1 MKSLSNKELCIFYLK
16 KYAKKDIN
24 GVAALFDDTIVLRDW
39 KISVVGK
46 DEALKETQK
55 NFNNVDSITIE
66 VLSMYESSNTIVAEL
81 KITIDKKEE
90 LYVVDVISFNSSS
103 KIVSI
108 RAYLGRGD

>member
-1 MKSLSNKELCIFYLK
+1 MKSLSNKELCISYLK
-16 KYAKKDIN
+16 KYAEKDIN

-55 NFNNVDSITIE
+55 NFDNVDSIDID
-66 VLSMYESSNTIVAEL
+66 VLSIYESSNTIAAEL
-81 KITIDKKEE
+81 KITINKKEE
-90 LYVVDVISFNSSS
+90 LYVVDVVSFNSSS